1 MEPSRVPAQKNFKG
15 EGLYTVF
22 IPPWRK
28 QSKAVIWCTL
38 LKNHLHSHRKVMWF
52 TPYSFPSPLPQGAFS
67 PKSSKPGWLSHKSIT
82 ANDYG
87 MASRGRRAAAP
98 EPHSLGWE
106 LVRSYSFVSRGSLT
120 HSPPSGLPWHWHT
133 HQSSSPVAGMPRQAR
148 ARSPTAANTP
158 RGHGE
163 LGGKAHVEGP
173 LFPFFL

>member
-52 TPYSFPSPLPQGAFS
+52 TPYSFPSPLPKEHFLLNL
-67 PKSSKPGWLSHKSIT
+67 SKPGWLSHKSIT

-87 MASRGRRAAAP
+87 MASRGRRSGPRASAWDGNWSGVTAL
-98 EPHSLGWE
+98 SLG
-106 LVRSYSFVSRGSLT
+106 VSYPFPSFRSALALA
-120 HSPPSGLPWHWHT
+120 HSPVLLLLQECHAKHEPAHPQL
-133 HQSSSPVAGMPRQAR
+133 Q
-148 ARSPTAANTP
+148 TP
-158 RGHGE
+158 KAMVIR
-163 LGGKAHVEGP
+163 GKAHVEGP